1 MGHMPFL
8 LCKVKCQS
16 TECTD
21 TNPGKS
27 PTDHKISWKT
37 VKLLGQNVG
46 LFMLALQ
53 THYQLNDA
61 DITMAVPIIQMLSK
75 KFDLRHGH
83 IRTL

>member
-8 LCKVKCQS
+8 LCKVNVKALNAL
-16 TECTD
+16 T
-21 TNPGKS
+21 
-27 PTDHKISWKT
+27 PTRENHSDHEISWKT

-75 KFDLRHGH
+75 KSDLRHGH
-83 IRTL
+83 ICTL